1 MSNHMDFFISDL
13 HFGHENII
21 KFDIRPFNNVEN
33 MNNIMINNWNKV
45 VTNTDTVYILG
56 DMFCSINS
64 ANAIE
69 ILVQLKGYKVLIMGN
84 HDKIF
89 NKEFANHFIEIS
101 DYKEIQCKEKHVV
114 LCHYPIPCFNNHFLN
129 NWYHFYG
136 HVHQILNQTNVRGK
150 NRKAVVDEVAATV
163 ILESYL
169 NYRRK
174 NKPSI

>member
-69 ILVQLKGYKVLIMGN
+69 ILEQLKGYKVLIMGN

-136 HVHQILNQTNVRGK
+136 HVHQTFEAEIIENIKLEMLYKYNVHCNWIYTK
-150 NRKAVVDEVAATV
+150 KVDKCGIIE
-163 ILESYL
+163 
-169 NYRRK
+169 
-174 NKPSI
+174 